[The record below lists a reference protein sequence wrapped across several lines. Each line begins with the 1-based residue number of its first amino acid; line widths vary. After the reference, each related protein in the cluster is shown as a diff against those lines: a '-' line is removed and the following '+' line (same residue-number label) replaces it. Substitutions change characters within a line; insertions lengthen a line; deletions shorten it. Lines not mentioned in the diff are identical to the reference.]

1 MFIDIPALA
10 IIVTLLLAT
19 ISAIYNQGTINSK
32 LTTIIDMHEKRLDK
46 LEQYHHQRGYNN
58 NG

>member
-1 MFIDIPALA
+1 MFIEIPALA
-10 IIVTLLLAT
+10 IIVTLLLAI

-46 LEQYHHQRGYNN
+46 LEQYHQREVQ
-58 NG
+58 

>member
-46 LEQYHHQRGYNN
+46 LEQYQQRGYNN

>member
-1 MFIDIPALA
+1 MFIEIPALA

-46 LEQYHHQRGYNN
+46 LEQYQQRGYNN

>member
-19 ISAIYNQGTINSK
+19 ISAIYNQGVINSK
-32 LTTIIDMHEKRLDK
+32 LTTIINMHEKRLDK
-46 LEQYHHQRGYNN
+46 LEQYQQRGYNN

>member
-1 MFIDIPALA
+1 MFIEIPALA

-46 LEQYHHQRGYNN
+46 LEQYHQRGYNN

>member
-1 MFIDIPALA
+1 MFIDIPTLA

-32 LTTIIDMHEKRLDK
+32 LTTIIDLHEKRLDK
-46 LEQYHHQRGYNN
+46 LEQYQQRGYNK

>member
-1 MFIDIPALA
+1 MFIEIPALA

-46 LEQYHHQRGYNN
+46 LEQYQQRGYNN
-58 NG
+58 NNG

>member
-1 MFIDIPALA
+1 MFIEIPALA

-19 ISAIYNQGTINSK
+19 ISAIYNQGRINSK

-46 LEQYHHQRGYNN
+46 LEQYHQRRYNN